1 MKKPRINYKKLE
13 MLSEKFE
20 ERIKSR
26 NQDCTILEEIIA
38 FCDDEDIEYT
48 DIRFIL
54 SNKLKKELETECV
67 ENGLLKREKYLHNK
81 LMFKNAG

>member
-20 ERIKSR
+20 ERMKIR
-26 NQDCTILEEIIA
+26 NQDCTILEEIIF
-38 FCDDEDIEYT
+38 FCDDEDIEYS
-48 DIRFIL
+48 DVRFIL
-54 SNKLKKELETECV
+54 SNKIKKELETECV
-67 ENGLLKREKYLHNK
+67 ENGLLKKEKYLHNK